1 MGGKFIVIE
10 YDVLECKQLSNT
22 EKVLYGYIVALS
34 QKHGCC
40 FASNNILCELVG
52 IKKRQL
58 IYCLLKLQKLN
69 FILIKKECLNEKT
82 KRIIKP
88 TINQFIEYR
97 DKQNTKKEKELIEYD
112 WLNE

>member
-1 MGGKFIVIE
+1 MNSKFIVIE
-10 YDVLECKQLSNT
+10 WDVLECRDLTNT

-34 QKHGCC
+34 QKNGYC
-40 FASNNILCELVG
+40 FASNNILCDLVG

-69 FILIKKECLNEKT
+69 FILIKKEKI
-82 KRIIKP
+82 KDKSIRIIKP

-97 DKQNTKKEKELIEYD
+97 DKQNKKHKKELIDYD
-112 WLNE
+112 WLND